1 MLFSSLDPSSSLCR
15 ARQVLFPWAGDVAH
29 SELSARLGGEL
40 PLEAWGGGL
49 IWILQQ
55 KHLRW
60 YA

>member
-49 IWILQQ
+49 IWID
-55 KHLRW
+55 HT
-60 YA
+60 